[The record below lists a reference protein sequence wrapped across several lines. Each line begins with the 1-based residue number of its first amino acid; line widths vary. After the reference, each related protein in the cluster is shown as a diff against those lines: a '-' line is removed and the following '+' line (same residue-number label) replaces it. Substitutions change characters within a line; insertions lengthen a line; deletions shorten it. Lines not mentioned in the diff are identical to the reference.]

1 MKSSNGATPELC
13 QCLDKFVGTFG
24 ESTDAL
30 LDETIIKMITGND
43 SITVRQ
49 LYGESV
55 SVQFI
60 MKLILSGNDKPSWK
74 HTQAMQNRVRF
85 FEFGNQFVDKP
96 TMSHHRKK
104 DESLAH
110 KFLNEPSYRDQLFT
124 IFITSASKLFKSR
137 RFSPSKFMDERKEQ
151 YINTIDTSDKFLRML
166 VPKPKAGITCGQLF
180 EDYID
185 WCKNENLK
193 CETKGIFSKKL
204 GKMFKPRDKKLNGN
218 TVYDVA
224 IPADC
229 DNVFV
234 DSDNDGLKRKLIS
247 ADNENKR
254 LSKQL
259 WEYEQKI
266 KDQAQQIKDLQKAK
280 DKSKH
285 TKDESQLIKDQAQK
299 LTDQAQTIKDLQKV
313 VFDLQAKKHQNK
325 QSQNELNSERLM
337 Q

>member
-1 MKSSNGATPELC
+1 
-13 QCLDKFVGTFG
+13 
-24 ESTDAL
+24 
-30 LDETIIKMITGND
+30 
-43 SITVRQ
+43 
-49 LYGESV
+49 
-55 SVQFI
+55 
-60 MKLILSGNDKPSWK
+60 
-74 HTQAMQNRVRF
+74 
-85 FEFGNQFVDKP
+85 
-96 TMSHHRKK
+96 
-104 DESLAH
+104 
-110 KFLNEPSYRDQLFT
+110 
-124 IFITSASKLFKSR
+124 
-137 RFSPSKFMDERKEQ
+137 
-151 YINTIDTSDKFLRML
+151 ML
-166 VPKPKAGITCGQLF
+166 VPKPKAVITCGQLF
-180 EDYID
+180 EDYVD

-193 CETKGIFSKKL
+193 CETKGLFSKKL

-313 VFDLQAKKHQNK
+313 VFDLQAKKASK
-325 QSQNELNSERLM
+325 QTKSERVEQRTVNAIQTAIDKHL
-337 Q
+337 QDDDCGDEENSQSDDDSNDDSQVNETDSDDDDDHSFVIDV